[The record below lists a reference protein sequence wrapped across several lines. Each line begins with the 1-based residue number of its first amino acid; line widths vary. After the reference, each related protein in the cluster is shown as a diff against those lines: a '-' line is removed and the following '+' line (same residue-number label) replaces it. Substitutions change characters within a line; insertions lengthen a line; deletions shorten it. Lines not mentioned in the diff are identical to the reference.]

1 MNPCVVQIF
10 WPLMT
15 HSSPS
20 STALVDSP
28 ARSEPASG
36 SLKPWHHAISPDRIL
51 GRKNFFCS
59 SVPHCRI
66 VGPTSVSPKKSAR
79 SGAPARA
86 NSSLSTTAS
95 MVDRPL
101 PPYSLGPGGAD
112 PAALEQLPGPVLVEL
127 HLGLGV
133 HLEAGLEPPLGQ
145 VLVEPLADLE
155 AEGLGFGGIGQIHA
169 PILTATLDRIGQAPR
184 ETPRDEGKSTLLAL
198 RSASLGGRLR
208 HPGVTV

>member
-1 MNPCVVQIF
+1 MKPCVVQIF

-59 SVPHCRI
+59 SVPHCRM

-86 NSSLSTTAS
+86 NSSLRTTAS

-101 PPYSLGPGGAD
+101 PPYSS
-112 PAALEQLPGPVLVEL
+112 
-127 HLGLGV
+127 
-133 HLEAGLEPPLGQ
+133 GQ
-145 VLVEPLADLE
+145 VAQIQPPSNSFRVQSFWNCTLA
-155 AEGLGFGGIGQIHA
+155 
-169 PILTATLDRIGQAPR
+169 
-184 ETPRDEGKSTLLAL
+184 
-198 RSASLGGRLR
+198 SASISKPGSNHPSGRCSLSHWRISRRKASASGG
-208 HPGVTV
+208 